1 MTGLADVHVKS
12 LTEHIILSVKKEF
25 GITPHHTEGENFNRW
40 VVIDYIDVV
49 VHIMQQEVRDFY
61 ALEKIWAR
69 GKKVSYER
77 KNKKSN

>member
-12 LTEHIILSVKKEF
+12 LTEHIVLSVKKNL
-25 GITPHHTEGENFNRW
+25 GKVPHHTEGEEFNKW

-49 VHIMQQEVRDFY
+49 VHIMQEDVRNFY
-61 ALEKIWAR
+61 ALERIWSK